1 MNDNILLIMIS
12 EQDQIDENIDLL
24 KQNFKSIADIT
35 VSFGRYDIILY
46 DYDEIQKI
54 TQFIEEKTDI
64 KSWTTLKTR
73 IGHDYDLEME

>member
-1 MNDNILLIMIS
+1 MPS
-12 EQDQIDENIDLL
+12 EKDQVDENIVLL

-35 VSFGRYDIILY
+35 VSFERYDIILY
-46 DYDEIQKI
+46 DYNELEEINR
-54 TQFIEEKTDI
+54 FIKEETDI